1 MQFRTL
7 KPQEIDCRIG
17 GVYSGGFTLLL
28 YKDARVDMDILDETV
43 GPENWTREHQR
54 DQAGRL
60 WCKVAINP
68 TDWENFNP
76 EDWPFKEDTG
86 VESNAEKEKGEASD
100 AFKRACVNWGIGREL
115 YSAPF
120 IWIKAETYQDNTGKW
135 RLKNQKDGRG
145 YYVGAIEYTEGR
157 KIAFLSIV
165 KGDTVV
171 FSYGDPKA
179 AQNAENERITQSM
192 ATRIEALAMTHGRKV
207 EDIMNAYKVR
217 ELTELTNRQY
227 ANIVRR
233 LENGE

>member
-17 GVYSGGFTLLL
+17 GIYAGGFTLLL

-68 TDWENFNP
+68 KEGVPFDPDN
-76 EDWPFKEDTG
+76 WPFKEDTG

-120 IWIKAETYQDNTGKW
+120 IWIKADTYQDNSGKW

-145 YYVGAIEYTEGR
+145 FYVGSIEYNQAR
-157 KIAFLSIV
+157 KIAYLSIV
-165 KGDTVV
+165 KGDSVV

-179 AQNAENERITQSM
+179 AQSTENERITQSM
-192 ATRIEALAMTHGRKV
+192 ATRIEALAMSHGRKV
-207 EDIMNAYKVR
+207 EDIMNAYKVQ
-217 ELTELTNRQY
+217 ELTELTKRQY

>member
-17 GVYSGGFTLLL
+17 GIYAGGFTLLL

-43 GPENWTREHQR
+43 GPNGWQR
-54 DQAGRL
+54 DHKEIKGNVYCGVGIFDPGLERLKTGDPWSWKWDAG
-60 WCKVAINP
+60 A
-68 TDWENFNP
+68 
-76 EDWPFKEDTG
+76 
-86 VESNAEKEKGEASD
+86 ESFTEKEKGEASD

-120 IWIKAETYQDNTGKW
+120 IWIKAETYQDNSGKW

-145 YYVGAIEYTEGR
+145 FYVGAIEYTEER

>member
-17 GVYSGGFTLLL
+17 GIYAGGFTLLL

-157 KIAFLSIV
+157 KIAYLSIV

-192 ATRIEALAMTHGRKV
+192 ATRIEAIAMTHGRKG
-207 EDIMNAYKVR
+207 EDIMNASKVR

>member
-17 GVYSGGFTLLL
+17 GVYAGGFTLLL

-157 KIAFLSIV
+157 KIAYLSIV

-207 EDIMNAYKVR
+207 EDIMHAYKVR

>member
-17 GVYSGGFTLLL
+17 GVYAGGFTLLL

-157 KIAFLSIV
+157 KIAYLSIV

-171 FSYGDPKA
+171 FSYGGPKA

-207 EDIMNAYKVR
+207 EDIMHAYKVR

>member
-17 GVYSGGFTLLL
+17 GIYAGGFTLLL

-68 TDWENFNP
+68 KEWDRFDP
-76 EDWPFKEDTG
+76 DDWPFKEDTG

-120 IWIKAETYQDNTGKW
+120 IWIKAETYQDNTGRW
-135 RLKNQKDGRG
+135 RLKNPKDGRG

-192 ATRIEALAMTHGRKV
+192 ATRIEALAMAHGRKV
-207 EDIMNAYKVR
+207 EDIMHAYKVK

-227 ANIVRR
+227 GNIVRR